1 MIFLKHTICTA
12 VLLTFSLLLQGQEL
26 KFTTVV
32 LDPGHGGKDA
42 GAVSADKKT
51 MEKCINLDVALKLE
65 KLIQERAPELKVVL
79 TRRTDVFIPLGD
91 RAVIANNADANLF
104 ISLHVNA
111 CPRSGPSG
119 YSVHVLGQSSV
130 KDRDLFAFNREVCRR
145 ENSVIYLE
153 EDYSTRYEGFDPSDE
168 ESFIFMLLMQN
179 AYLEQSIRFAA
190 LVDGKM
196 KKGGP
201 FPVSRGLSQDPFFV
215 LWKTAMPSVLVEMGF
230 ISNAGDLALL
240 RTEAAKNKIAE
251 SLFSALCEYRKEY
264 DESVSTAK

>member
-12 VLLTFSLLLQGQEL
+12 VLLTFSLLLQGQGL

-51 MEKCINLDVALKLE
+51 MEKSINLDVALKLE

-91 RAVIANNADANLF
+91 RAVIANNANANLF

-130 KDRDLFAFNREVCRR
+130 KDRDLFAFNREICRR

-153 EDYSTRYEGFDPSDE
+153 DDYSTRYEGFDPSDE

-264 DESVSTAK
+264 DESISTAK

>member
-1 MIFLKHTICTA
+1 MIFLKHTICA
-12 VLLTFSLLLQGQEL
+12 AALLSFSLLMQGQGL
-26 KFTTVV
+26 KFKTVV

-51 MEKCINLDVALKLE
+51 MEKTINLDVALKLE
-65 KLIQERAPELKVVL
+65 KLIKEKAPDLNVVL

-91 RAVIANNADANLF
+91 RALIANKADANLF

-119 YSVHVLGQSSV
+119 YSVHVLGQSSA
-130 KDRDLFAFNREVCRR
+130 KDRDLFAFNREICRR

-153 EDYSTRYEGFDPSDE
+153 EDYSTRYEGLDPNDE

-179 AYLEQSIRFAA
+179 AHLEQSIRFAA
-190 LVDGKM
+190 MVDGKM
-196 KKGGP
+196 KTGGP

-230 ISNAGDLALL
+230 ISNAGDLAQL
-240 RTEAAKNKIAE
+240 RTEAAKDKIAQ
-251 SLFSALCEYRKEY
+251 SLFSALLDYRKEY
-264 DESVSTAK
+264 DESVSTAR